1 MAQSAPKV
9 IEFTSHVYIAS
20 VLLKQGVEN
29 ADDKIKKY
37 GLLDQSLE
45 FQYLK
50 PSQNSQAEQLD
61 VRPQLQAVD

>member
-37 GLLDQSLE
+37 GLLD
-45 FQYLK
+45 
-50 PSQNSQAEQLD
+50 
-61 VRPQLQAVD
+61 